1 MENQD
6 VTENT
11 DNIENA
17 ENTENTEV
25 LGHDEDL
32 EMAPMPKDTK
42 KSFGS
47 GVGLGVFIGFMVA
60 TILCTVVFSLLIV
73 FRLRTIVS
81 QQNQVVTPGSELVLG
96 QSVTDKMNSLLSL
109 IDFYYLYDYS
119 KEEIEE
125 KIYDG
130 IMEALNDPYSV
141 YYTPKEYKDMMEETD
156 GSYGGIG
163 VVVSKNQET
172 GEVMVVNPYAN
183 CPGAEAG
190 LMVDDIILS
199 ADGIELAD
207 LDLDQAVS
215 HIRGEENTQVVLTI
229 RRGTEVFDVTCTRR
243 IVDIVTVDA
252 HMAEGNVGIITVSQ
266 FDGVTKDQFIK
277 AFEDLKS
284 QGMKG
289 VVIDLRGNPGGRLDV
304 VANMCDYLL
313 PEGLIVYTK
322 DKNGNVQN
330 LNSDKASAL
339 DIPCVV
345 LMDGNSA
352 SASEIFG
359 GAMQDYEA
367 ATIMG
372 TQSYGKGIVQTIIRL
387 KDNSAVKIT
396 VEDYFTPNGHNI
408 HGIGITPDVVVEFDR
423 DAYLADGTDNQ
434 LDAAIDHILKQIQ

>member
-1 MENQD
+1 M
-6 VTENT
+6 TEELDAAT
-11 DNIENA
+11 DSPE
-17 ENTENTEV
+17 
-25 LGHDEDL
+25 
-32 EMAPMPKDTK
+32 K
-42 KSFGS
+42 KKRAGNGASIGI
-47 GVGLGVFIGFMVA
+47 GIFIGFMAA
-60 TILCTVVFSLLIV
+60 TLLCTVVFSLLIV
-73 FRLRTIVS
+73 FRLRTVTS
-81 QQNQVVTPGSELVLG
+81 QLPAAPNSGDSLSLG
-96 QSVTDKMNSLLSL
+96 QDVTKKMNTLLSL
-109 IDFYYLYDYS
+109 IDYYYLYDYS
-119 KEEIEE
+119 KEEMEE

-130 IMEALNDPYSV
+130 IMAALNDPYSV
-141 YYTPKEYKDMMEETD
+141 YYTPDEYTSLMEETD
-156 GSYGGIG
+156 GTFAGIG
-163 VVVSKNQET
+163 VVVTKNLDT
-172 GEVMVVNPYAN
+172 GEVSVVNPYPN

-190 LMVDDIILS
+190 LVIDDVILS
-199 ADGIELAD
+199 ADGIDLAT

-215 HIRGEENTQVVLTI
+215 HIRGPENTQVVLTI

-243 IVDIVTVDA
+243 IVSVVTVETS
-252 HMAEGNVGIITVSQ
+252 MAEGDVGIITVSQ
-266 FDGVTKDQFIK
+266 FDGVTKDQFIE
-277 AFEDLKS
+277 AFKDLKA

-289 VVIDLRGNPGGRLDV
+289 LVIDLRGNPGGRLDV

-372 TQSYGKGIVQTIIRL
+372 TQSYGKGIVQSIIPL
-387 KDNSAVKIT
+387 KDGSAVKIT

-423 DAYLADGTDNQ
+423 DAYIADGTDNQ
-434 LDAAIDHILKQIQ
+434 MDAAVDHILKQIQ